1 MNNDTPSQRIKRW
14 IFSRKSTFYTIFSVL
29 STSFPCILCTFA
41 AVYESQQEVTS
52 KSCGFMLPANNKQQ
66 NKNKPKNKQMNKK
79 RQFLL
84 SAALAT
90 FMAANAQVTIHVDA
104 SNPGVK
110 VSPNLYGIFF
120 EDINHAADG
129 GLYAELISNRSFE
142 DDDKNIPTW
151 KTSAQEGAKIQTK
164 LINKGLLNKA
174 QGKALQLTIAAKPAA
189 TASLINEGFWGI
201 NAIQGRTYKLS
212 FWAKGSYKGGLKARL
227 TNAKG
232 DKVYAETALNAK
244 VGKKWTKYTA
254 ELTANANDAK
264 AQFELVAN
272 GKGTIVLD
280 VVSLFPPTFKNRENG
295 LRPDLAQL
303 LYNIH
308 PKFVRFPGG
317 CYVEGQESPENAF
330 HWEKTIGPIEERP
343 GHKNVNWRY
352 RTSDGMGFDEYLQ
365 LAEDLNAK
373 PLYVVNVGL
382 WHGGMTPVDSIQPWI
397 DECMNALE
405 YANGPVTSKYGALRA
420 KNGHPEPYNIEYLEI
435 GNENNQPDPAAQSDH
450 YYERFKKFKDAVLA
464 KYPKMHLIGN
474 VVAWGD
480 DNPKWHSD
488 ESVELLDEHYYRNPA
503 WFAENFNKYDN
514 YDRKGSEIYVGE
526 YAVTQGFGNMGSLD
540 AALGEAVYM
549 MGIENNS
556 DIVTMASYAPIF
568 ANLNNRM
575 WAPDMI
581 QYTSDKVFGTPS
593 YYVQNVMANNIG
605 TRVLKVNQENPY
617 KYEQTQVKPAICRVG
632 MGTWGT
638 QVSFEDKGYSDENGK
653 ALPMTL
659 QELPTDIRGQWK
671 TEGSL
676 IKQTSNEE
684 SCIRLNP
691 GEITS
696 NGYIYK
702 VRAKKD
708 AGNEGFLIIF
718 NYVDKNNYCW
728 LNLGGWNNT
737 QHGVESIVNGAKSQI
752 ATTPG
757 SIETGKWYD
766 IELKVVGDSIFA
778 KLDGKEVFSTKLK
791 ANTLPGIF
799 STATLDEQ
807 TGEVILKIANTSTE
821 HTTAKINLQG
831 KEIKNGKLI
840 RLSAKNG
847 LEENTIDNPTNI
859 YPVENYVTT
868 EKNGA
873 TVEIPASSLNII
885 RLK

>member
-1 MNNDTPSQRIKRW
+1 MKRNN
-14 IFSRKSTFYTIFSVL
+14 
-29 STSFPCILCTFA
+29 IL
-41 AVYESQQEVTS
+41 
-52 KSCGFMLPANNKQQ
+52 L
-66 NKNKPKNKQMNKK
+66 
-79 RQFLL
+79 
-84 SAALAT
+84 AALLASSL
-90 FMAANAQVTIHVDA
+90 AANAQVKINVDA
-104 SNPGVK
+104 ANPGIK

-142 DDDKNIPTW
+142 DSDKAIPTW
-151 KTSAQEGAKIQTK
+151 RTSASNGASITSQLVSKA
-164 LINKGLLNKA
+164 LLNNA
-174 QGKALQLTIAAKPAA
+174 QGKALQITVKADKTA

-201 NAIQGRTYKLS
+201 NAVQGRTYKLS
-212 FWAKGSYKGGLKARL
+212 LFAKGNYKGGLKARL
-227 TNAKG
+227 ISADGKT
-232 DKVYAETALNAK
+232 VYAETTVDAAI
-244 VGKKWTKYTA
+244 GKKWNKYTA
-254 ELTANANDAK
+254 ELTANANDPK
-264 AQFELVAN
+264 AQFELVFD
-272 GKGTIVLD
+272 GKGTVTLD
-280 VVSLFPPTFKNRENG
+280 VVSLFPPTFMNRPNG

-303 LYNIH
+303 LYNIR

-330 HWEKTIGPIEERP
+330 HWEKTIGPIEQRP

-435 GNENNQPDPAAQSDH
+435 GNENNQPDPALQSDH

-464 KYPKMHLIGN
+464 KYPNMHLIGN

-480 DNPKWHSD
+480 DNPTWDSK

-503 WFAENFNKYDN
+503 WFAENFNKYDTYN
-514 YDRKGSEIYVGE
+514 RKGSEIYVGE

-568 ANLNNRM
+568 ANLNDRM

-581 QYTSDKVFGTPS
+581 QFTSDKVFGTPS
-593 YYVQNVMANNIG
+593 YYVQNLMANNVG
-605 TRVLKVNQENPY
+605 TRVLKVNQTNPY
-617 KYEQTQVKPAICRVG
+617 KYGDVQVKPAVCRVG

-638 QVSFEDKGYSDENGK
+638 QVSFEDKGYTDANGN

-659 QELPTDIRGQWK
+659 QELPTDVRGTWK
-671 TEGSL
+671 VDGNI
-676 IKQTSNEE
+676 IKQTSNGE

-696 NGYIYK
+696 EGYIYK
-702 VRAKKD
+702 VRARKD
-708 AGNEGFLIIF
+708 AGNEGFLLIF
-718 NYVDKNNYCW
+718 NYVDDKNYCW

-737 QHGVESIVNGAKSQI
+737 QHGIEQIVDGAKGQV
-752 ATTPG
+752 ATVSG
-757 SIETGKWYD
+757 NIETGRWYD
-766 IELKVVGDSIFA
+766 IELKVKGDSIFA
-778 KLDGKEVFSTKLK
+778 SLDGKEIFATKLR
-791 ANTLPGIF
+791 ANTLPGVF
-799 STATLDEQ
+799 STATLDEN
-807 TGEVILKIANTSTE
+807 TGEVILKVANTSSE
-821 HTTAKINLQG
+821 NTTAEICLQG
-831 KEIKNGKLI
+831 KTISNAKLI

-847 LEENTIDNPTNI
+847 KEENTIDNPTNV
-859 YPVENYVTT
+859 YPTETFVTT
-868 EKNGA
+868 STDGA
-873 TVEIPASSLNII
+873 VVEIPANSLNIF

>member
-1 MNNDTPSQRIKRW
+1 MKRNN
-14 IFSRKSTFYTIFSVL
+14 IFL
-29 STSFPCILCTFA
+29 
-41 AVYESQQEVTS
+41 
-52 KSCGFMLPANNKQQ
+52 
-66 NKNKPKNKQMNKK
+66 
-79 RQFLL
+79 
-84 SAALAT
+84 AALLASSL
-90 FMAANAQVTIHVDA
+90 AANAQVKINVDA
-104 SNPGVK
+104 ANPGIK

-142 DDDKNIPTW
+142 DSDNAIPTW
-151 KTSAQEGAKIQTK
+151 RTSASNGASITSQLVSKA
-164 LINKGLLNKA
+164 LLNNA
-174 QGKALQLTIAAKPAA
+174 QGKALQITVKADKAA

-201 NAIQGRTYKLS
+201 NAVQGRTYKLS
-212 FWAKGSYKGGLKARL
+212 LFAKGNYKGGLKARL
-227 TNAKG
+227 ISADGKT
-232 DKVYAETALNAK
+232 VYAETTVDAAI
-244 VGKKWTKYTA
+244 GKKWNKYTA
-254 ELTANANDAK
+254 ELTANANDPK
-264 AQFELVAN
+264 AQFELVFD
-272 GKGTIVLD
+272 GKGTVTLD
-280 VVSLFPPTFKNRENG
+280 VVSLFPPTFMNRPNG

-303 LYNIH
+303 LYNIR

-330 HWEKTIGPIEERP
+330 HWEKTIGPIEQRP

-420 KNGHPEPYNIEYLEI
+420 KNGHLEPYNIEYLEI
-435 GNENNQPDPAAQSDH
+435 GNENNQPDPALQSDH

-464 KYPKMHLIGN
+464 KYPNMHLIGN

-480 DNPKWHSD
+480 DNPTWDSK

-503 WFAENFNKYDN
+503 WFAENFNKYDTYN
-514 YDRKGSEIYVGE
+514 RKGSEIYVGE

-568 ANLNNRM
+568 ANLNDRM

-581 QYTSDKVFGTPS
+581 QFTSDKVFGTPS
-593 YYVQNVMANNIG
+593 YYVQNLMANNVG
-605 TRVLKVNQENPY
+605 TRVLKVNQTNPY
-617 KYEQTQVKPAICRVG
+617 KYGDVQVKPAVCRVG

-638 QVSFEDKGYSDENGK
+638 QVSFEDKGYTDANGN

-659 QELPTDIRGQWK
+659 QELPTDVRGDWK
-671 TEGSL
+671 VDGNI
-676 IKQTSNEE
+676 IKQTSNGE

-696 NGYIYK
+696 EGYIYK
-702 VRAKKD
+702 VRARKD
-708 AGNEGFLIIF
+708 AGNEGFLLIF
-718 NYVDKNNYCW
+718 NYVDDKNYCW

-737 QHGVESIVNGAKSQI
+737 QHGIEQIVDGAKGQV
-752 ATTPG
+752 ATVSG
-757 SIETGKWYD
+757 NIETGRWYD
-766 IELKVVGDSIFA
+766 IELKVKGDSIFA
-778 KLDGKEVFSTKLK
+778 SLDGREIFATKLR
-791 ANTLPGIF
+791 ANTLPGVF
-799 STATLDEQ
+799 STATLDEN
-807 TGEVILKIANTSTE
+807 TGEVILKVANTSSE
-821 HTTAKINLQG
+821 NTTAEICLQG
-831 KEIKNGKLI
+831 KTISNAKLI

-847 LEENTIDNPTNI
+847 KEENTIDNPTNV
-859 YPVENYVTT
+859 YPTETFVTT
-868 EKNGA
+868 STDGA
-873 TVEIPASSLNII
+873 VVEIPANSLNIF

>member
-1 MNNDTPSQRIKRW
+1 MKRNK
-14 IFSRKSTFYTIFSVL
+14 IFL
-29 STSFPCILCTFA
+29 
-41 AVYESQQEVTS
+41 
-52 KSCGFMLPANNKQQ
+52 
-66 NKNKPKNKQMNKK
+66 
-79 RQFLL
+79 
-84 SAALAT
+84 AALLASSL
-90 FMAANAQVTIHVDA
+90 AANAQVKINVDA
-104 SNPGVK
+104 ANPGIK

-142 DDDKNIPTW
+142 DSDNAIPTW
-151 KTSAQEGAKIQTK
+151 RTSASNGASITSQLVSKA
-164 LINKGLLNKA
+164 LLNNA
-174 QGKALQLTIAAKPAA
+174 QGKALKITVKADKAA

-201 NAIQGRTYKLS
+201 NAVQGRTYKLS
-212 FWAKGSYKGGLKARL
+212 LFAKGNYKGGLKARL
-227 TNAKG
+227 ISADGKT
-232 DKVYAETALNAK
+232 VYAETTVDAAI
-244 VGKKWTKYTA
+244 GKKWNKYTA
-254 ELTANANDAK
+254 ELTVNANDPK
-264 AQFELVAN
+264 AQFELVFD
-272 GKGTIVLD
+272 GKGTVTLD
-280 VVSLFPPTFKNRENG
+280 VVSLFPPTFMNRPNG

-303 LYNIH
+303 LYNIR

-330 HWEKTIGPIEERP
+330 HWKKTIGPIEQRP

-435 GNENNQPDPAAQSDH
+435 GNENNQPDPALQSDH

-464 KYPKMHLIGN
+464 KYPNMHLIGN

-480 DNPKWHSD
+480 DNPTWDSK

-503 WFAENFNKYDN
+503 WFAENFNKYDTYN
-514 YDRKGSEIYVGE
+514 RKGSEIYVGE

-568 ANLNNRM
+568 ANLNDRM

-581 QYTSDKVFGTPS
+581 QFTSDKVFGTPS
-593 YYVQNVMANNIG
+593 YYVQNLMANNVG
-605 TRVLKVNQENPY
+605 TRVLKVNQTNPY
-617 KYEQTQVKPAICRVG
+617 KYGDVQVKPAVCRVG

-638 QVSFEDKGYSDENGK
+638 QVSFEDKGYTDANGN

-659 QELPTDIRGQWK
+659 QELPTDVRGTWK
-671 TEGSL
+671 VDGNI
-676 IKQTSNEE
+676 IKQTSNGE

-696 NGYIYK
+696 EGYIYK
-702 VRAKKD
+702 VRARKD
-708 AGNEGFLIIF
+708 AGNEGFLLIF
-718 NYVDKNNYCW
+718 NYVDDKNYCW

-737 QHGVESIVNGAKSQI
+737 QHGIEQIVDGAKGQV
-752 ATTPG
+752 ATVSG
-757 SIETGKWYD
+757 NIETGRWYD
-766 IELKVVGDSIFA
+766 IELKVKGDSIFA
-778 KLDGKEVFSTKLK
+778 SLDGKEIFASKLR
-791 ANTLPGIF
+791 ANTLPGVF
-799 STATLDEQ
+799 STATLDEN
-807 TGEVILKIANTSTE
+807 TGEVILKVANTSSE
-821 HTTAKINLQG
+821 NTTAEICLQG
-831 KEIKNGKLI
+831 KTISNAKLI

-847 LEENTIDNPTNI
+847 KEENTIDNPTNV
-859 YPVENYVTT
+859 YPTETFVTT
-868 EKNGA
+868 STDGA
-873 TVEIPASSLNII
+873 VVEIPANSLNIF

>member
-1 MNNDTPSQRIKRW
+1 MKRNN
-14 IFSRKSTFYTIFSVL
+14 IFL
-29 STSFPCILCTFA
+29 
-41 AVYESQQEVTS
+41 
-52 KSCGFMLPANNKQQ
+52 
-66 NKNKPKNKQMNKK
+66 
-79 RQFLL
+79 
-84 SAALAT
+84 AALLASSL
-90 FMAANAQVTIHVDA
+90 AANAQVKINVDA
-104 SNPGVK
+104 ANPGIK

-142 DDDKNIPTW
+142 DSDNAIPTW
-151 KTSAQEGAKIQTK
+151 RTSASNGASITSQLVSKA
-164 LINKGLLNKA
+164 LLNNA
-174 QGKALQLTIAAKPAA
+174 QGKALQITVKADKAA

-201 NAIQGRTYKLS
+201 NAVQGRTYKLS
-212 FWAKGSYKGGLKARL
+212 LFAKGNYKGGLKARL
-227 TNAKG
+227 ISADGKT
-232 DKVYAETALNAK
+232 VYAETTVDAAI
-244 VGKKWTKYTA
+244 GKKWNKYTA
-254 ELTANANDAK
+254 ELTANANDPK
-264 AQFELVAN
+264 AQFELVFD
-272 GKGTIVLD
+272 GKGTVTLD
-280 VVSLFPPTFKNRENG
+280 VVSLFPPTFMNRPNG

-303 LYNIH
+303 LYNIR

-330 HWEKTIGPIEERP
+330 HWEKTIGPIEQRP

-435 GNENNQPDPAAQSDH
+435 GNENNQPDPALQSDH

-464 KYPKMHLIGN
+464 KYPNMHLIGN

-480 DNPKWHSD
+480 DNPTWDSK

-503 WFAENFNKYDN
+503 WFAENFNKYDTYN
-514 YDRKGSEIYVGE
+514 RKGSEIYVGE

-568 ANLNNRM
+568 ANLNDRM

-581 QYTSDKVFGTPS
+581 QFTSDKVFGTPS
-593 YYVQNVMANNIG
+593 YYVQNLMANNVG
-605 TRVLKVNQENPY
+605 TRVLKVNQTNPY
-617 KYEQTQVKPAICRVG
+617 KYGDVQVKPAVCRVG

-638 QVSFEDKGYSDENGK
+638 QVSFEDKGYTDANGN

-659 QELPTDIRGQWK
+659 QELPTDVRGDWK
-671 TEGSL
+671 VDGNI
-676 IKQTSNEE
+676 IKQTSNGE

-696 NGYIYK
+696 EGYIYK
-702 VRAKKD
+702 VRARKD
-708 AGNEGFLIIF
+708 AGNEGFLLIF
-718 NYVDKNNYCW
+718 NYVDDKNYCW

-737 QHGVESIVNGAKSQI
+737 QHGIEQIVDGAKGQV
-752 ATTPG
+752 ATVSG
-757 SIETGKWYD
+757 NIETGRWYD
-766 IELKVVGDSIFA
+766 IELKVKGDSIFA
-778 KLDGKEVFSTKLK
+778 SLDGKEIFASKLR
-791 ANTLPGIF
+791 ANTLPGVF
-799 STATLDEQ
+799 STATLDEN
-807 TGEVILKIANTSTE
+807 TGEVILKVANTSSE
-821 HTTAKINLQG
+821 NTTAEICLQG
-831 KEIKNGKLI
+831 KTISNAKLI

-847 LEENTIDNPTNI
+847 KEENTIDNPTNVH
-859 YPVENYVTT
+859 PTETFVTT
-868 EKNGA
+868 STDCA
-873 TVEIPASSLNII
+873 VVEIPANSLNIF

>member
-1 MNNDTPSQRIKRW
+1 MKRNK
-14 IFSRKSTFYTIFSVL
+14 IFL
-29 STSFPCILCTFA
+29 MA
-41 AVYESQQEVTS
+41 
-52 KSCGFMLPANNKQQ
+52 
-66 NKNKPKNKQMNKK
+66 
-79 RQFLL
+79 LL
-84 SAALAT
+84 ASSL
-90 FMAANAQVTIHVDA
+90 AANAQVKINVDA
-104 SNPGVK
+104 ANPGIK

-142 DDDKNIPTW
+142 DSDNAIPTW
-151 KTSAQEGAKIQTK
+151 RTSASNGASITSQLVSKA
-164 LINKGLLNKA
+164 LLNNA
-174 QGKALQLTIAAKPAA
+174 QGKALQITVKADKAA

-201 NAIQGRTYKLS
+201 NAVQGRTYKLS
-212 FWAKGSYKGGLKARL
+212 LFAKGNYKGGLKARL
-227 TNAKG
+227 ISADGKT
-232 DKVYAETALNAK
+232 VYAETTVDAAI
-244 VGKKWTKYTA
+244 GKKWNKYTA
-254 ELTANANDAK
+254 EFTANANDPK
-264 AQFELVAN
+264 ALFELVFD
-272 GKGTIVLD
+272 GKGSVTLD
-280 VVSLFPPTFKNRENG
+280 VVSLFPPTFMNRPNG

-303 LYNIH
+303 LYNIR

-330 HWEKTIGPIEERP
+330 HWEKTIGPIEQRP

-420 KNGHPEPYNIEYLEI
+420 KNGHLEPYNIEYLEI
-435 GNENNQPDPAAQSDH
+435 GNENNQPDPALQSDH

-464 KYPKMHLIGN
+464 KYPNMHLIGN

-480 DNPKWHSD
+480 DNPTWDSK

-503 WFAENFNKYDN
+503 WFAENFNKYDTYN
-514 YDRKGSEIYVGE
+514 RKGSEIYVGE

-568 ANLNNRM
+568 ANLNDRM

-581 QYTSDKVFGTPS
+581 QFTSDKVFGTPS
-593 YYVQNVMANNIG
+593 YYVQNLMANNVG
-605 TRVLKVNQENPY
+605 TRVLKVNQTNPY
-617 KYEQTQVKPAICRVG
+617 KYGDVQVKPAVCRVG

-638 QVSFEDKGYSDENGK
+638 QVSFEDKGYTDANGN

-659 QELPTDIRGQWK
+659 QELPTDVRGDWK
-671 TEGSL
+671 VDGNI
-676 IKQTSNEE
+676 IKQTSNGE

-696 NGYIYK
+696 EGYVYK
-702 VRAKKD
+702 VRARKD
-708 AGNEGFLIIF
+708 AGNEGFLLIF
-718 NYVDKNNYCW
+718 NYVDDKNYCW

-737 QHGVESIVNGAKSQI
+737 QHGIEQIVDGAKGQV
-752 ATTPG
+752 ATVSG
-757 SIETGKWYD
+757 NIETGRWYD
-766 IELKVVGDSIFA
+766 IELKVKGDSIFA
-778 KLDGKEVFSTKLK
+778 SLDGKEIFASKLR
-791 ANTLPGIF
+791 ANTLPGVF
-799 STATLDEQ
+799 STATLDEN
-807 TGEVILKIANTSTE
+807 TGEVILKVANTSSE
-821 HTTAKINLQG
+821 NTTAEICLQG
-831 KEIKNGKLI
+831 KTISNAKLI

-847 LEENTIDNPTNI
+847 KEENTIDNPTNV
-859 YPVENYVTT
+859 YPTETFVTT
-868 EKNGA
+868 STDGA
-873 TVEIPASSLNII
+873 VVEIPANSLNIF

>member
-1 MNNDTPSQRIKRW
+1 MKRNN
-14 IFSRKSTFYTIFSVL
+14 IFL
-29 STSFPCILCTFA
+29 
-41 AVYESQQEVTS
+41 
-52 KSCGFMLPANNKQQ
+52 
-66 NKNKPKNKQMNKK
+66 
-79 RQFLL
+79 
-84 SAALAT
+84 AALLASSL
-90 FMAANAQVTIHVDA
+90 AANAQVKINVDA
-104 SNPGVK
+104 ANPGIK

-142 DDDKNIPTW
+142 DSDNAIPTW
-151 KTSAQEGAKIQTK
+151 RTSASNGASITSQLVSKA
-164 LINKGLLNKA
+164 LLNNA
-174 QGKALQLTIAAKPAA
+174 QGKALQITVKADKAA

-201 NAIQGRTYKLS
+201 NAVQGRTYKLS
-212 FWAKGSYKGGLKARL
+212 LFAKGNYKGGLKARL
-227 TNAKG
+227 ISADGKT
-232 DKVYAETALNAK
+232 VYAETTVDAAI
-244 VGKKWTKYTA
+244 GKKWNKYTA
-254 ELTANANDAK
+254 EFTANANDPK
-264 AQFELVAN
+264 ALFELVFD
-272 GKGTIVLD
+272 GKGSVTLD
-280 VVSLFPPTFKNRENG
+280 VVSLFPPTFMNRPNG

-303 LYNIH
+303 LYNIR

-330 HWEKTIGPIEERP
+330 HWEKTIGPIEQRP

-420 KNGHPEPYNIEYLEI
+420 KNGHLEPYNIEYLEI
-435 GNENNQPDPAAQSDH
+435 GNENNQPDPALQSDH

-464 KYPKMHLIGN
+464 KYPNMHLIGN

-480 DNPKWHSD
+480 DNPTWDSK

-503 WFAENFNKYDN
+503 WFAENFNKYDTYN
-514 YDRKGSEIYVGE
+514 RKGSEIYVGE

-568 ANLNNRM
+568 ANLNDRM

-581 QYTSDKVFGTPS
+581 QFTSDKVFGTPS
-593 YYVQNVMANNIG
+593 YYVQNLMANNVG
-605 TRVLKVNQENPY
+605 TRVLKVNQTNPY
-617 KYEQTQVKPAICRVG
+617 KYGDVQVKPAVCRVG

-638 QVSFEDKGYSDENGK
+638 QVSFEDKGYTDANGN

-659 QELPTDIRGQWK
+659 QELPTDVRGDWK
-671 TEGSL
+671 VDGNI
-676 IKQTSNEE
+676 IKQTSNGE

-696 NGYIYK
+696 EGYIYK
-702 VRAKKD
+702 VRARKD
-708 AGNEGFLIIF
+708 AGNEGFLLIF
-718 NYVDKNNYCW
+718 NYVDDKNYCW

-737 QHGVESIVNGAKSQI
+737 QHGIEQIVDGAKGQV
-752 ATTPG
+752 ATVSG
-757 SIETGKWYD
+757 NIETGRWYD
-766 IELKVVGDSIFA
+766 IELKVKGDSIFA
-778 KLDGKEVFSTKLK
+778 SLDGKEIFASKLR
-791 ANTLPGIF
+791 ANTLPGVF
-799 STATLDEQ
+799 STATLDEN
-807 TGEVILKIANTSTE
+807 TGEVILKVANTSSE
-821 HTTAKINLQG
+821 NTTAEICLQG
-831 KEIKNGKLI
+831 KTISNAKLI

-847 LEENTIDNPTNI
+847 KEENTIDNPTNV
-859 YPVENYVTT
+859 YPTETFVTT
-868 EKNGA
+868 STDGA
-873 TVEIPASSLNII
+873 VVEIPANSLNIF

>member
-1 MNNDTPSQRIKRW
+1 MKRNN
-14 IFSRKSTFYTIFSVL
+14 
-29 STSFPCILCTFA
+29 ILLMA
-41 AVYESQQEVTS
+41 
-52 KSCGFMLPANNKQQ
+52 
-66 NKNKPKNKQMNKK
+66 
-79 RQFLL
+79 LL
-84 SAALAT
+84 ASSL
-90 FMAANAQVTIHVDA
+90 AANAQVKINVDA
-104 SNPGVK
+104 ANPGIK

-142 DDDKNIPTW
+142 DSDNAIPTW
-151 KTSAQEGAKIQTK
+151 RTSASNGASITGQLVSKA
-164 LINKGLLNKA
+164 LLNNA
-174 QGKALQLTIAAKPAA
+174 QGKALQITVKADKAA

-201 NAIQGRTYKLS
+201 NAVQGRTYKLS
-212 FWAKGSYKGGLKARL
+212 LFAKGNYKGGLKARL
-227 TNAKG
+227 ISADGKT
-232 DKVYAETALNAK
+232 VYAETTVDAAI
-244 VGKKWTKYTA
+244 GKKWNKYTA
-254 ELTANANDAK
+254 ELTANANDPK
-264 AQFELVAN
+264 AQFELVFD
-272 GKGTIVLD
+272 GKGTVTLD
-280 VVSLFPPTFKNRENG
+280 VVSLFPPTFMNRPNG

-303 LYNIH
+303 LYNIR

-330 HWEKTIGPIEERP
+330 HWEKTIGPIEQRP

-435 GNENNQPDPAAQSDH
+435 GNENNQPDPALQSDH

-464 KYPKMHLIGN
+464 KYPNMHLIGN

-480 DNPKWHSD
+480 DNPTWDSK

-503 WFAENFNKYDN
+503 WFAENFNKYDTYN
-514 YDRKGSEIYVGE
+514 RKGSEIYVGE

-568 ANLNNRM
+568 ANLNDRM

-581 QYTSDKVFGTPS
+581 QFTSDKVFGTPS
-593 YYVQNVMANNIG
+593 YYVQNLMANNVG
-605 TRVLKVNQENPY
+605 TRVLKVNQTNPY
-617 KYEQTQVKPAICRVG
+617 KYGDVQVKPAVCRVG

-638 QVSFEDKGYSDENGK
+638 QVSFEDKGYTDANGN

-659 QELPTDIRGQWK
+659 QELPTDVRGDWK
-671 TEGSL
+671 VDGNI
-676 IKQTSNEE
+676 IKQTSNGE

-696 NGYIYK
+696 EGYIYK
-702 VRAKKD
+702 VRARKD
-708 AGNEGFLIIF
+708 AGNEGFLLIF
-718 NYVDKNNYCW
+718 NYVDDKNYCW

-737 QHGVESIVNGAKSQI
+737 QHGIEQIVDGAKGQV
-752 ATTPG
+752 ATVSG
-757 SIETGKWYD
+757 NIETGRWYD
-766 IELKVVGDSIFA
+766 IELKVKGDSIFA
-778 KLDGKEVFSTKLK
+778 SLDGKEIFASKLR
-791 ANTLPGIF
+791 ANTLPGVF
-799 STATLDEQ
+799 STATLDEN
-807 TGEVILKIANTSTE
+807 TGEVILKVANTSSE
-821 HTTAKINLQG
+821 NTTAEICLQG
-831 KEIKNGKLI
+831 KTISNAKLI

-847 LEENTIDNPTNI
+847 KEENTIDNPTNV
-859 YPVENYVTT
+859 YPTETFVTT
-868 EKNGA
+868 STDGA
-873 TVEIPASSLNII
+873 VVEIPANSLNIF

>member
-1 MNNDTPSQRIKRW
+1 MKRNN
-14 IFSRKSTFYTIFSVL
+14 IFL
-29 STSFPCILCTFA
+29 
-41 AVYESQQEVTS
+41 
-52 KSCGFMLPANNKQQ
+52 
-66 NKNKPKNKQMNKK
+66 
-79 RQFLL
+79 
-84 SAALAT
+84 AALLASSL
-90 FMAANAQVTIHVDA
+90 AANAQVKINVDA
-104 SNPGVK
+104 ANPGIK

-142 DDDKNIPTW
+142 DSDNAIPTW
-151 KTSAQEGAKIQTK
+151 RTSASNGASITSQLVSKA
-164 LINKGLLNKA
+164 LLNNA
-174 QGKALQLTIAAKPAA
+174 QGKALQITVKADKAA

-201 NAIQGRTYKLS
+201 NAVQGRTYKLS
-212 FWAKGSYKGGLKARL
+212 LFAKGNYKGGLKARL
-227 TNAKG
+227 ISADGKT
-232 DKVYAETALNAK
+232 VYAETTVDAAI
-244 VGKKWTKYTA
+244 GKKWNKYTA
-254 ELTANANDAK
+254 ELTANANDPK
-264 AQFELVAN
+264 AQFELVFD
-272 GKGTIVLD
+272 GKGTVTLD
-280 VVSLFPPTFKNRENG
+280 VVSLFPPTFMNRPNG

-303 LYNIH
+303 LYNIR

-330 HWEKTIGPIEERP
+330 HWEKTIGPIEQRP

-435 GNENNQPDPAAQSDH
+435 GNENNQPDPALQSDH

-464 KYPKMHLIGN
+464 KYPNMHLIGN

-480 DNPKWHSD
+480 DNPAWDSK

-503 WFAENFNKYDN
+503 WFAENFNKYDTYN
-514 YDRKGSEIYVGE
+514 RKDSEIYVGE

-568 ANLNNRM
+568 ANLNDRM

-581 QYTSDKVFGTPS
+581 QFTSDKVFGTPS
-593 YYVQNVMANNIG
+593 YYVQNLMANNVG
-605 TRVLKVNQENPY
+605 TRVLKVNQTNPY
-617 KYEQTQVKPAICRVG
+617 KYGDVQVKPAVCRVG

-638 QVSFEDKGYSDENGK
+638 QVSFEDKGYTDANGN

-659 QELPTDIRGQWK
+659 QELPTDVRGDWK
-671 TEGSL
+671 VDGNI
-676 IKQTSNEE
+676 IKQTSNGE

-696 NGYIYK
+696 EGYIYK
-702 VRAKKD
+702 VRARKD
-708 AGNEGFLIIF
+708 AGNEGFLLIF
-718 NYVDKNNYCW
+718 NYVDDKNYCW

-737 QHGVESIVNGAKSQI
+737 QHGIEQIVDGAKGQV
-752 ATTPG
+752 ATVSG
-757 SIETGKWYD
+757 NIETGRWYD
-766 IELKVVGDSIFA
+766 IELKVKGDSIFA
-778 KLDGKEVFSTKLK
+778 SLDGKEIFATKLR
-791 ANTLPGIF
+791 ANTLPGVF
-799 STATLDEQ
+799 STATLDEN
-807 TGEVILKIANTSTE
+807 TGEVILKVANTSSE
-821 HTTAKINLQG
+821 NTTAEICLQG
-831 KEIKNGKLI
+831 KTISNAKLI

-847 LEENTIDNPTNI
+847 KEENTIDNPTNV
-859 YPVENYVTT
+859 YPTETFVTT
-868 EKNGA
+868 STDGA
-873 TVEIPASSLNII
+873 VVEIPANSLNIF

>member
-1 MNNDTPSQRIKRW
+1 MKRNN
-14 IFSRKSTFYTIFSVL
+14 
-29 STSFPCILCTFA
+29 IL
-41 AVYESQQEVTS
+41 
-52 KSCGFMLPANNKQQ
+52 L
-66 NKNKPKNKQMNKK
+66 
-79 RQFLL
+79 
-84 SAALAT
+84 AALLASSL
-90 FMAANAQVTIHVDA
+90 AANAQVKINVDA
-104 SNPGVK
+104 ANPGIK

-142 DDDKNIPTW
+142 DSDNAIPTW
-151 KTSAQEGAKIQTK
+151 RTSASNGASITSQLVSKA
-164 LINKGLLNKA
+164 LLNNA
-174 QGKALQLTIAAKPAA
+174 QGKALQITVKADKAA

-201 NAIQGRTYKLS
+201 NAVQGRTYKLS
-212 FWAKGSYKGGLKARL
+212 LFAKGNYKGGLKARL
-227 TNAKG
+227 ISADGKT
-232 DKVYAETALNAK
+232 VYAETTVDAAI
-244 VGKKWTKYTA
+244 GKKWNKYTA
-254 ELTANANDAK
+254 ELTANANDPK
-264 AQFELVAN
+264 AQFELVFD
-272 GKGTIVLD
+272 GKGTVTLD
-280 VVSLFPPTFKNRENG
+280 VVSLFPPTFMNRPNG

-303 LYNIH
+303 LYNIR

-330 HWEKTIGPIEERP
+330 HWEKTIGPIEQRP

-435 GNENNQPDPAAQSDH
+435 GNENNQPDPALQSDH

-464 KYPKMHLIGN
+464 KYPNMHLIGN

-480 DNPKWHSD
+480 DNPTWDSK

-503 WFAENFNKYDN
+503 WFAENFNKYDTYN
-514 YDRKGSEIYVGE
+514 RKGSEIYVGE

-568 ANLNNRM
+568 ANLNDRM

-581 QYTSDKVFGTPS
+581 QFTSDKVFGTPS
-593 YYVQNVMANNIG
+593 YYVQNLMANNVG
-605 TRVLKVNQENPY
+605 TRVLKVNQTNPY
-617 KYEQTQVKPAICRVG
+617 KYGDVQVKPAVCRVG

-638 QVSFEDKGYSDENGK
+638 QVSFEDKGYTDANGN

-659 QELPTDIRGQWK
+659 QELPTDVRGDWK
-671 TEGSL
+671 VDGNI
-676 IKQTSNEE
+676 IKQTSNGE

-696 NGYIYK
+696 EGYIYK
-702 VRAKKD
+702 VRARKD
-708 AGNEGFLIIF
+708 AGNEGFLLIF
-718 NYVDKNNYCW
+718 NYVDDKNYCW

-737 QHGVESIVNGAKSQI
+737 QHGIEQIVDGAKGQV
-752 ATTPG
+752 ATVSG
-757 SIETGKWYD
+757 NIETGRWYD
-766 IELKVVGDSIFA
+766 IELKVKGDSIFA
-778 KLDGKEVFSTKLK
+778 SLDGREIFATKLR
-791 ANTLPGIF
+791 ANTLPGVF
-799 STATLDEQ
+799 STATLDEN
-807 TGEVILKIANTSTE
+807 TGEVILKVANTSSE
-821 HTTAKINLQG
+821 NTTAEICLQG
-831 KEIKNGKLI
+831 KTISNAKLI

-847 LEENTIDNPTNI
+847 KEENTIDNPTNV
-859 YPVENYVTT
+859 YPTETFVTT
-868 EKNGA
+868 STDGA
-873 TVEIPASSLNII
+873 VVEIPANSLNIF

>member
-1 MNNDTPSQRIKRW
+1 MKRNN
-14 IFSRKSTFYTIFSVL
+14 
-29 STSFPCILCTFA
+29 IL
-41 AVYESQQEVTS
+41 
-52 KSCGFMLPANNKQQ
+52 L
-66 NKNKPKNKQMNKK
+66 
-79 RQFLL
+79 
-84 SAALAT
+84 AALLASSL
-90 FMAANAQVTIHVDA
+90 AANAQVKINVDA
-104 SNPGVK
+104 ANPGIK

-142 DDDKNIPTW
+142 DSDNAIPTW
-151 KTSAQEGAKIQTK
+151 RTSASNGASITSQLVSKA
-164 LINKGLLNKA
+164 LLNNA
-174 QGKALQLTIAAKPAA
+174 QGKALQITVKADKAA

-201 NAIQGRTYKLS
+201 NAVQGRTYKLS
-212 FWAKGSYKGGLKARL
+212 LFAKGNYKGGLKARL
-227 TNAKG
+227 ISADGKT
-232 DKVYAETALNAK
+232 VYAETTVDAAI
-244 VGKKWTKYTA
+244 GKKWNKYTA
-254 ELTANANDAK
+254 ELTANANDPK
-264 AQFELVAN
+264 AQFELVFD
-272 GKGTIVLD
+272 GKGTVTLD
-280 VVSLFPPTFKNRENG
+280 VVSLFPPTFMNRPNG

-303 LYNIH
+303 LYNIR

-330 HWEKTIGPIEERP
+330 HWEKTIGPIEQRP

-435 GNENNQPDPAAQSDH
+435 GNENNQPDPALQSDH

-464 KYPKMHLIGN
+464 KYPNMHLIGN

-480 DNPKWHSD
+480 DNPTWDSK

-503 WFAENFNKYDN
+503 WFAENFNKYDTYN
-514 YDRKGSEIYVGE
+514 RKGSEIYVGE

-568 ANLNNRM
+568 ANLNDRM

-581 QYTSDKVFGTPS
+581 QFTSDKVFGTPS
-593 YYVQNVMANNIG
+593 YYVQNLMANNVG
-605 TRVLKVNQENPY
+605 TRVLKVNQTNPY
-617 KYEQTQVKPAICRVG
+617 KYGDVQVKPAVCRVG
-632 MGTWGT
+632 MGSWST
-638 QVSFEDKGYSDENGK
+638 QVSFEDKGYTDANGN

-659 QELPTDIRGQWK
+659 QELPTDVRGDWK
-671 TEGSL
+671 VDGNI
-676 IKQTSNEE
+676 IKQTSNGE

-696 NGYIYK
+696 EGYIYK
-702 VRAKKD
+702 VRARKD
-708 AGNEGFLIIF
+708 AGNEGFLLIF
-718 NYVDKNNYCW
+718 NYVDDKNYCW

-737 QHGVESIVNGAKSQI
+737 QHGIEQIVDGAKGQV
-752 ATTPG
+752 ATVSG
-757 SIETGKWYD
+757 NIETGRWYD
-766 IELKVVGDSIFA
+766 IELKVKGDSIFA
-778 KLDGKEVFSTKLK
+778 SLDGKEIFASKLR
-791 ANTLPGIF
+791 ANTLPGVF
-799 STATLDEQ
+799 STATLDEN
-807 TGEVILKIANTSTE
+807 TGEVILKVANTSSE
-821 HTTAKINLQG
+821 NTTAEICLQG
-831 KEIKNGKLI
+831 KTIYNAKLI

-847 LEENTIDNPTNI
+847 KEENTIDNPTNV
-859 YPVENYVTT
+859 YPTETFVTT
-868 EKNGA
+868 STDGA
-873 TVEIPASSLNII
+873 VVEIPANSLNIF

>member
-1 MNNDTPSQRIKRW
+1 MKRNK
-14 IFSRKSTFYTIFSVL
+14 IFL
-29 STSFPCILCTFA
+29 
-41 AVYESQQEVTS
+41 
-52 KSCGFMLPANNKQQ
+52 
-66 NKNKPKNKQMNKK
+66 
-79 RQFLL
+79 
-84 SAALAT
+84 AALLASSL
-90 FMAANAQVTIHVDA
+90 AANAQVKINVDA
-104 SNPGVK
+104 ANPGIK

-142 DDDKNIPTW
+142 DSDNAIPTW
-151 KTSAQEGAKIQTK
+151 RTSASNGASITSQLVSKA
-164 LINKGLLNKA
+164 LLNNA
-174 QGKALQLTIAAKPAA
+174 QGKALQITVKADKAA

-201 NAIQGRTYKLS
+201 NAVQGRTYKLS
-212 FWAKGSYKGGLKARL
+212 LFAKGNYKGGLKARL
-227 TNAKG
+227 ISADGKT
-232 DKVYAETALNAK
+232 VYAETTVDAAI
-244 VGKKWTKYTA
+244 GKKWNKYTA
-254 ELTANANDAK
+254 ELTANANDPK
-264 AQFELVAN
+264 AQFELVFD
-272 GKGTIVLD
+272 GKGTVTLD
-280 VVSLFPPTFKNRENG
+280 VVSLFPPTFMNRPNG

-303 LYNIH
+303 LYNIR

-330 HWEKTIGPIEERP
+330 HWEKTIGPIEQRP

-435 GNENNQPDPAAQSDH
+435 GNENNQPDPALQSDH

-464 KYPKMHLIGN
+464 KYPNMHLIGN

-480 DNPKWHSD
+480 DNPTWDSK

-503 WFAENFNKYDN
+503 WFAENFNKYDTYN
-514 YDRKGSEIYVGE
+514 RKGSEIYVGE

-568 ANLNNRM
+568 ANLNDRM

-581 QYTSDKVFGTPS
+581 QFTSDKVFGTPS
-593 YYVQNVMANNIG
+593 YYVQNLMANNVG
-605 TRVLKVNQENPY
+605 TRVLKVNQTNPY
-617 KYEQTQVKPAICRVG
+617 KYGDVQVKPAVCRVG
-632 MGTWGT
+632 MGTWST
-638 QVSFEDKGYSDENGK
+638 QVSFEDKGYTDANGN

-659 QELPTDIRGQWK
+659 QELPTDVRGDWK
-671 TEGSL
+671 VDGNI
-676 IKQTSNEE
+676 IKQTSNGE

-696 NGYIYK
+696 EGYIYK
-702 VRAKKD
+702 VRARKD
-708 AGNEGFLIIF
+708 AGNEGFLLIF
-718 NYVDKNNYCW
+718 NYVDDKNYCW

-737 QHGVESIVNGAKSQI
+737 QHGIEQIVDGAKGQV
-752 ATTPG
+752 ATVSG
-757 SIETGKWYD
+757 NIETGRWYD
-766 IELKVVGDSIFA
+766 IELKVKGDSIFA
-778 KLDGKEVFSTKLK
+778 SLDGKEIFASKLR
-791 ANTLPGIF
+791 ANTLPGVF
-799 STATLDEQ
+799 STATLDEN
-807 TGEVILKIANTSTE
+807 TGEVILKVANTSSE
-821 HTTAKINLQG
+821 NTTAEICLQG
-831 KEIKNGKLI
+831 KTISNAKLI

-847 LEENTIDNPTNI
+847 KEENTIDNPTNV
-859 YPVENYVTT
+859 YPTETFVTT
-868 EKNGA
+868 STDGA
-873 TVEIPASSLNII
+873 VVEIPANSLNIF

>member
-1 MNNDTPSQRIKRW
+1 MKPNNI
-14 IFSRKSTFYTIFSVL
+14 
-29 STSFPCILCTFA
+29 
-41 AVYESQQEVTS
+41 
-52 KSCGFMLPANNKQQ
+52 
-66 NKNKPKNKQMNKK
+66 
-79 RQFLL
+79 LL
-84 SAALAT
+84 SALLASALT
-90 FMAANAQVTIHVDA
+90 ANAQVKINVDVA
-104 SNPGVK
+104 NPGVK

-142 DDDKNIPTW
+142 DSDNTTPTW
-151 KTSAQEGAKIQTK
+151 RTKAADGATISTQ
-164 LINKGLLNKA
+164 LVNKALLNNA
-174 QGKALQLTIAAKPAA
+174 QGKALQINVAARQNA
-189 TASLINEGFWGI
+189 TASLVNEGFWGI
-201 NAIQGRTYKLS
+201 NAVQGRTYKLS
-212 FWAKGSYKGGLKARL
+212 LWAKGSYKGGIKARL
-227 TNAKG
+227 VSADGKS
-232 DKVYAETALNAK
+232 VYAETAVDAK
-244 VGKKWTKYTA
+244 MGKKWSKFTA
-254 ELTANANDAK
+254 ELTANANDTK
-264 AQFELVAN
+264 AQFELVFD
-272 GKGTIVLD
+272 GKGTITLD
-280 VVSLFPPTFKNRENG
+280 VVSLFPPTFMNRENG

-303 LYNIH
+303 LYNIR

-435 GNENNQPDPAAQSDH
+435 GNENNQPDPALQSDH

-464 KYPKMHLIGN
+464 KYPNMHLIGN

-480 DNPKWHSD
+480 DNPTWDSN

-503 WFAENFNKYDN
+503 WFAENFRKYDG
-514 YDRKGSEIYVGE
+514 YDRKGPEIYVGE

-568 ANLNNRM
+568 ANLNDRM

-581 QYTSDKVFGTPS
+581 QFTSDRVFGTPS
-593 YYVQNVMANNIG
+593 YYVQNLMANNVG
-605 TRVLKVNQENPY
+605 TRVLNVKQDNHYSYGEV
-617 KYEQTQVKPAICRVG
+617 QVKPAVCRVG
-632 MGTWGT
+632 MGTWAT
-638 QVSFEDKGYSDENGK
+638 QASFEDKGYTEAEGK

-659 QELPTDIRGQWK
+659 QELPTDINGDWK
-671 TEGSL
+671 VDGGI
-676 IKQTSNEE
+676 IKQTSNGE

-691 GEITS
+691 GEITAD
-696 NGYIYK
+696 GYIYK
-702 VRAKKD
+702 VRARKD
-708 AGNEGFLIIF
+708 SGNEGFMLIF
-718 NYVDKNNYCW
+718 NYVDDKNYCW

-737 QHGVESIVNGAKSQI
+737 QHGIEQIVGGAKGQA
-752 ATTPG
+752 ATVSGT
-757 SIETGKWYD
+757 IETGRWYD
-766 IELKVVGDSIFA
+766 IELKVVGDSVYA
-778 KLDGKEVFSTKLK
+778 SLDGKQIFATKLR
-791 ANTLPGIF
+791 ANTLPGVF
-799 STATLDEQ
+799 STATLDEN
-807 TGEVILKIANTSTE
+807 TGEVILKVANTSSE
-821 HTTAKINLQG
+821 NTTAEICLHG
-831 KEIKNGKLI
+831 KTIKGAKLI
-840 RLSAKNG
+840 RLTAKNG
-847 LEENTIDNPTNI
+847 QEENTIDNPTNVH
-859 YPVENYVTT
+859 PTETFVTT
-868 EKNGA
+868 SSDGGV
-873 TVEIPASSLNII
+873 VEIPANSLNIF

>member
-1 MNNDTPSQRIKRW
+1 MKRNN
-14 IFSRKSTFYTIFSVL
+14 
-29 STSFPCILCTFA
+29 IL
-41 AVYESQQEVTS
+41 
-52 KSCGFMLPANNKQQ
+52 L
-66 NKNKPKNKQMNKK
+66 
-79 RQFLL
+79 
-84 SAALAT
+84 AALLASSL
-90 FMAANAQVTIHVDA
+90 AANAQVKINVDA
-104 SNPGVK
+104 ANPGIK

-142 DDDKNIPTW
+142 DSDNAIPTW
-151 KTSAQEGAKIQTK
+151 RTSASNGASITSQLVSKA
-164 LINKGLLNKA
+164 LLNNA
-174 QGKALQLTIAAKPAA
+174 QGKALQITVKADKAA

-201 NAIQGRTYKLS
+201 NAVQGRTYKLS
-212 FWAKGSYKGGLKARL
+212 LFAKGNYKGGLKARL
-227 TNAKG
+227 ISADGKT
-232 DKVYAETALNAK
+232 VYAETTVDAAI
-244 VGKKWTKYTA
+244 GKKWNKYTA
-254 ELTANANDAK
+254 ELTANANDPK
-264 AQFELVAN
+264 AQFELVFD
-272 GKGTIVLD
+272 GKGTVTLD
-280 VVSLFPPTFKNRENG
+280 VVSLFPPTFMNRPNG

-303 LYNIH
+303 LYNIR

-330 HWEKTIGPIEERP
+330 HWEKTIGPIEQRP

-435 GNENNQPDPAAQSDH
+435 GNENNQPDPALQSDH

-464 KYPKMHLIGN
+464 KYPNMHLIGN

-480 DNPKWHSD
+480 DNPTWDSK

-503 WFAENFNKYDN
+503 WFAENFNKYDTYN
-514 YDRKGSEIYVGE
+514 RKGSEIYVGE

-568 ANLNNRM
+568 ANLNDRM

-581 QYTSDKVFGTPS
+581 QFTSDKVFGTPS
-593 YYVQNVMANNIG
+593 YYVQNLMANNVG
-605 TRVLKVNQENPY
+605 TRVLKVNQTNPY
-617 KYEQTQVKPAICRVG
+617 KYGDVQVKPAVCRVG
-632 MGTWGT
+632 MGTWST
-638 QVSFEDKGYSDENGK
+638 QVSFEDKGYTDANGN

-659 QELPTDIRGQWK
+659 QELPTDVRGDWK
-671 TEGSL
+671 VDGNI
-676 IKQTSNEE
+676 IKQTSNGE

-696 NGYIYK
+696 EGYIYK
-702 VRAKKD
+702 VRARKD
-708 AGNEGFLIIF
+708 AGNEGFLLIF
-718 NYVDKNNYCW
+718 NYVDDKNYCW

-737 QHGVESIVNGAKSQI
+737 QHGIEQIVDGAKGQV
-752 ATTPG
+752 ATVSG
-757 SIETGKWYD
+757 NIETGRWYD
-766 IELKVVGDSIFA
+766 IELKVKGDSIFA
-778 KLDGKEVFSTKLK
+778 SLDGKEIFASKLR
-791 ANTLPGIF
+791 ANTLPGVF
-799 STATLDEQ
+799 STATLDEN
-807 TGEVILKIANTSTE
+807 TGEVILKVANTSSE
-821 HTTAKINLQG
+821 NTTAEICLQG
-831 KEIKNGKLI
+831 KTISNAKLI

-847 LEENTIDNPTNI
+847 KEENTIDNPTNV
-859 YPVENYVTT
+859 YPTETFVTT
-868 EKNGA
+868 STDGA
-873 TVEIPASSLNII
+873 VVEIPANSLNIF

>member
-1 MNNDTPSQRIKRW
+1 MKRNK
-14 IFSRKSTFYTIFSVL
+14 IFL
-29 STSFPCILCTFA
+29 MA
-41 AVYESQQEVTS
+41 
-52 KSCGFMLPANNKQQ
+52 
-66 NKNKPKNKQMNKK
+66 
-79 RQFLL
+79 LL
-84 SAALAT
+84 ASSL
-90 FMAANAQVTIHVDA
+90 AANAQVKINVDA
-104 SNPGVK
+104 ANPGIK

-142 DDDKNIPTW
+142 DSDNAIPTW
-151 KTSAQEGAKIQTK
+151 RTSASNGASITSQLVSKA
-164 LINKGLLNKA
+164 LLNNA
-174 QGKALQLTIAAKPAA
+174 QGKALQITVKADKAA

-201 NAIQGRTYKLS
+201 NAVQGRTYKLS
-212 FWAKGSYKGGLKARL
+212 LFAKGNYKGGLKARL
-227 TNAKG
+227 ISADGKT
-232 DKVYAETALNAK
+232 VYAETTVDAAI
-244 VGKKWTKYTA
+244 GKKWNKYTA
-254 ELTANANDAK
+254 ELTANANDPK
-264 AQFELVAN
+264 AQFELVFD
-272 GKGTIVLD
+272 GKGSVTLD
-280 VVSLFPPTFKNRENG
+280 VVSLFPPTFMNRPNG

-303 LYNIH
+303 LYNIR

-330 HWEKTIGPIEERP
+330 HWEKTIGPIEQRP

-435 GNENNQPDPAAQSDH
+435 GNENNQPDPALQSDH

-464 KYPKMHLIGN
+464 KYPNMHLIGN

-480 DNPKWHSD
+480 DNPTWDSK

-503 WFAENFNKYDN
+503 WFAENFNKYDTYN
-514 YDRKGSEIYVGE
+514 RKGSEIYVGE

-568 ANLNNRM
+568 ANLNDRM

-581 QYTSDKVFGTPS
+581 QFTSDKVFGTPS
-593 YYVQNVMANNIG
+593 YYVQNLMANNIG
-605 TRVLKVNQENPY
+605 TRVLKVNQINPY
-617 KYEQTQVKPAICRVG
+617 KYGDVQVKPAVCRVG
-632 MGTWGT
+632 MGTWST
-638 QVSFEDKGYSDENGK
+638 QVSFEDKGYTDANGN

-659 QELPTDIRGQWK
+659 QELPTDVRGDWK
-671 TEGSL
+671 VDGNI
-676 IKQTSNEE
+676 IKQTSNGE

-696 NGYIYK
+696 EGYIYK
-702 VRAKKD
+702 VRARKD
-708 AGNEGFLIIF
+708 AGNEGFLLIF
-718 NYVDKNNYCW
+718 NYVDDKNYCW

-737 QHGVESIVNGAKSQI
+737 QHGIEQIVDGAKGQV
-752 ATTPG
+752 ATVSG
-757 SIETGKWYD
+757 NIETGRWYD
-766 IELKVVGDSIFA
+766 IELKVKGDSIFA
-778 KLDGKEVFSTKLK
+778 SLDGKEIFASKLR
-791 ANTLPGIF
+791 ANTLPGVF
-799 STATLDEQ
+799 STATLDEN
-807 TGEVILKIANTSTE
+807 TGEVILKVANTSSE
-821 HTTAKINLQG
+821 NTTAEICLQG
-831 KEIKNGKLI
+831 KTISNAKLI

-847 LEENTIDNPTNI
+847 KEENTIDNPTNV
-859 YPVENYVTT
+859 YPTETFVTT
-868 EKNGA
+868 STDGA
-873 TVEIPASSLNII
+873 VVEIPANSLNIF

>member
-1 MNNDTPSQRIKRW
+1 
-14 IFSRKSTFYTIFSVL
+14 
-29 STSFPCILCTFA
+29 
-41 AVYESQQEVTS
+41 
-52 KSCGFMLPANNKQQ
+52 
-66 NKNKPKNKQMNKK
+66 MNKK
-79 RQFLL
+79 KQFLL
-84 SAALAT
+84 SAVLAT
-90 FMAANAQVTIHVDA
+90 TLAANAQVTIHVDA
-104 SNPGVK
+104 SNPGIK

-151 KTSAQEGAKIQTK
+151 KTAAQKGAKIQTQ

-201 NAIQGRTYKLS
+201 NAVQGRTYKLS

-254 ELTANANDAK
+254 ELTANGNDAK
-264 AQFELVAN
+264 AQFELVAD

-420 KNGHPEPYNIEYLEI
+420 KNG
-435 GNENNQPDPAAQSDH
+435 
-450 YYERFKKFKDAVLA
+450 
-464 KYPKMHLIGN
+464 
-474 VVAWGD
+474 
-480 DNPKWHSD
+480 
-488 ESVELLDEHYYRNPA
+488 
-503 WFAENFNKYDN
+503 
-514 YDRKGSEIYVGE
+514 
-526 YAVTQGFGNMGSLD
+526 
-540 AALGEAVYM
+540 
-549 MGIENNS
+549 
-556 DIVTMASYAPIF
+556 
-568 ANLNNRM
+568 
-575 WAPDMI
+575 
-581 QYTSDKVFGTPS
+581 
-593 YYVQNVMANNIG
+593 
-605 TRVLKVNQENPY
+605 
-617 KYEQTQVKPAICRVG
+617 
-632 MGTWGT
+632 
-638 QVSFEDKGYSDENGK
+638 
-653 ALPMTL
+653 
-659 QELPTDIRGQWK
+659 
-671 TEGSL
+671 
-676 IKQTSNEE
+676 
-684 SCIRLNP
+684 
-691 GEITS
+691 
-696 NGYIYK
+696 
-702 VRAKKD
+702 
-708 AGNEGFLIIF
+708 
-718 NYVDKNNYCW
+718 
-728 LNLGGWNNT
+728 
-737 QHGVESIVNGAKSQI
+737 
-752 ATTPG
+752 
-757 SIETGKWYD
+757 
-766 IELKVVGDSIFA
+766 
-778 KLDGKEVFSTKLK
+778 
-791 ANTLPGIF
+791 
-799 STATLDEQ
+799 
-807 TGEVILKIANTSTE
+807 
-821 HTTAKINLQG
+821 
-831 KEIKNGKLI
+831 
-840 RLSAKNG
+840 

>member
-1 MNNDTPSQRIKRW
+1 MKRNN
-14 IFSRKSTFYTIFSVL
+14 IFL
-29 STSFPCILCTFA
+29 
-41 AVYESQQEVTS
+41 
-52 KSCGFMLPANNKQQ
+52 
-66 NKNKPKNKQMNKK
+66 
-79 RQFLL
+79 
-84 SAALAT
+84 AALLASSL
-90 FMAANAQVTIHVDA
+90 AANAQVKINVDA
-104 SNPGVK
+104 ANPGIK

-142 DDDKNIPTW
+142 DSDKAIPTW
-151 KTSAQEGAKIQTK
+151 RTSASNGASITSQLVSKA
-164 LINKGLLNKA
+164 LLNNA
-174 QGKALQLTIAAKPAA
+174 QGKALQITVKADKAA

-201 NAIQGRTYKLS
+201 NAVQGRTYKLS
-212 FWAKGSYKGGLKARL
+212 LFAKGNYKGGLKARL
-227 TNAKG
+227 ISADGKT
-232 DKVYAETALNAK
+232 VYAETTVDAAI
-244 VGKKWTKYTA
+244 GKKWNKYTA
-254 ELTANANDAK
+254 ELTANANDPK
-264 AQFELVAN
+264 SQFELVFD
-272 GKGTIVLD
+272 GKGSVTLD
-280 VVSLFPPTFKNRENG
+280 VVSLFPPTFMNRPNG

-303 LYNIH
+303 LYNIR

-330 HWEKTIGPIEERP
+330 HWEKTIGPIEQRP

-435 GNENNQPDPAAQSDH
+435 GNENNQPDPALQSDH

-464 KYPKMHLIGN
+464 KYPNMHLIGN

-480 DNPKWHSD
+480 DNPTWDSK

-503 WFAENFNKYDN
+503 WFAENFNKYDTYN
-514 YDRKGSEIYVGE
+514 RKGSEIYVGE

-568 ANLNNRM
+568 ANLNDRM

-581 QYTSDKVFGTPS
+581 QFTSDKVFGTPS
-593 YYVQNVMANNIG
+593 YYVQNLMANNVG
-605 TRVLKVNQENPY
+605 TRVLKVNQTNPY
-617 KYEQTQVKPAICRVG
+617 KYGDVQVKPAVCRVG

-638 QVSFEDKGYSDENGK
+638 QVSFEDKGYTDANGN

-659 QELPTDIRGQWK
+659 QELPTDVRGDWK
-671 TEGSL
+671 VDGNI
-676 IKQTSNEE
+676 IKQTSNGE

-696 NGYIYK
+696 EGYIYK
-702 VRAKKD
+702 VRARKD
-708 AGNEGFLIIF
+708 AGNEGFLLIF
-718 NYVDKNNYCW
+718 NYVDDKNYCW

-737 QHGVESIVNGAKSQI
+737 QHGIEQIVDGAKGQV
-752 ATTPG
+752 ATVSG
-757 SIETGKWYD
+757 NIETGRWYD
-766 IELKVVGDSIFA
+766 IELKVKGDSIFA
-778 KLDGKEVFSTKLK
+778 SLDGKEIFASKLR
-791 ANTLPGIF
+791 ANTLPGVF
-799 STATLDEQ
+799 STATLDEN
-807 TGEVILKIANTSTE
+807 TGEVILKVANTSCE
-821 HTTAKINLQG
+821 NTTAEICLQG
-831 KEIKNGKLI
+831 KTISNAKLI

-847 LEENTIDNPTNI
+847 KEENTIDNPTNV
-859 YPVENYVTT
+859 YPTETFVTT
-868 EKNGA
+868 STDGA
-873 TVEIPASSLNII
+873 VVEIPANSLNIF

>member
-1 MNNDTPSQRIKRW
+1 M
-14 IFSRKSTFYTIFSVL
+14 
-29 STSFPCILCTFA
+29 A
-41 AVYESQQEVTS
+41 
-52 KSCGFMLPANNKQQ
+52 
-66 NKNKPKNKQMNKK
+66 
-79 RQFLL
+79 LL
-84 SAALAT
+84 ASSL
-90 FMAANAQVTIHVDA
+90 AANAQVKINVDA
-104 SNPGVK
+104 ANPGIK

-142 DDDKNIPTW
+142 DSDNAIPTW
-151 KTSAQEGAKIQTK
+151 RTSASNGASITSQLVSKA
-164 LINKGLLNKA
+164 LLNNA
-174 QGKALQLTIAAKPAA
+174 QGKALQITVKADKAA

-201 NAIQGRTYKLS
+201 NAVQGRTYKLS
-212 FWAKGSYKGGLKARL
+212 LFAKGNYKGGLKARL
-227 TNAKG
+227 ISADGKT
-232 DKVYAETALNAK
+232 VYAETTVDAAI
-244 VGKKWTKYTA
+244 GKKWNKYTA
-254 ELTANANDAK
+254 ELTANANDPK
-264 AQFELVAN
+264 AQFELVFD
-272 GKGTIVLD
+272 GKGSVTLD
-280 VVSLFPPTFKNRENG
+280 VVSLFPPTFMNRPNG

-303 LYNIH
+303 LYNIR

-330 HWEKTIGPIEERP
+330 HWEKTIGPIEQRP

-435 GNENNQPDPAAQSDH
+435 GNENNQPDPALQSDH

-464 KYPKMHLIGN
+464 KYPNMHLIGN

-480 DNPKWHSD
+480 DNPTWDSK

-503 WFAENFNKYDN
+503 WFAENFNKYDTYN
-514 YDRKGSEIYVGE
+514 RKGSEIYVGE

-568 ANLNNRM
+568 ANLNDRM

-581 QYTSDKVFGTPS
+581 QFTSDKVFGTPS
-593 YYVQNVMANNIG
+593 YYVQNLMANNIG
-605 TRVLKVNQENPY
+605 TRVLKVNQINPY
-617 KYEQTQVKPAICRVG
+617 KYGDVQVKPAVCRVG
-632 MGTWGT
+632 MGTWST
-638 QVSFEDKGYSDENGK
+638 QVSFEDKGYTDANGN

-659 QELPTDIRGQWK
+659 QELPTDVRGDWK
-671 TEGSL
+671 VDGNI
-676 IKQTSNEE
+676 IKQTSNGE

-696 NGYIYK
+696 EGYIYK
-702 VRAKKD
+702 VRARKD
-708 AGNEGFLIIF
+708 AGNEGFLLIF
-718 NYVDKNNYCW
+718 NYVDDKNYCW

-737 QHGVESIVNGAKSQI
+737 QHGIEQIVDGAKGQV
-752 ATTPG
+752 ATVSG
-757 SIETGKWYD
+757 NIETGRWYD
-766 IELKVVGDSIFA
+766 IELKVKGDSIFA
-778 KLDGKEVFSTKLK
+778 SLDGKEIFASKLR
-791 ANTLPGIF
+791 ANTLPGVF
-799 STATLDEQ
+799 STATLDEN
-807 TGEVILKIANTSTE
+807 TGEVILKVANTSSE
-821 HTTAKINLQG
+821 NTTAEICLQG
-831 KEIKNGKLI
+831 KTISNAKLI

-847 LEENTIDNPTNI
+847 KEENTIDNPTNV
-859 YPVENYVTT
+859 YPTETFVTT
-868 EKNGA
+868 STDGA
-873 TVEIPASSLNII
+873 VVEIPANSLNIF

>member
-1 MNNDTPSQRIKRW
+1 M
-14 IFSRKSTFYTIFSVL
+14 
-29 STSFPCILCTFA
+29 A
-41 AVYESQQEVTS
+41 
-52 KSCGFMLPANNKQQ
+52 
-66 NKNKPKNKQMNKK
+66 
-79 RQFLL
+79 LL
-84 SAALAT
+84 ASSL
-90 FMAANAQVTIHVDA
+90 AANAQVKINVDA
-104 SNPGVK
+104 ANPGIK

-142 DDDKNIPTW
+142 DSDNAIPTW
-151 KTSAQEGAKIQTK
+151 RTSASNGASITSLLVSKA
-164 LINKGLLNKA
+164 LLNNA
-174 QGKALQLTIAAKPAA
+174 QGKALQITVKADKAA
-189 TASLINEGFWGI
+189 TASLINDGFWGI
-201 NAIQGRTYKLS
+201 NAVQGRTYKLS
-212 FWAKGSYKGGLKARL
+212 LFAKGNYKGGLKARL
-227 TNAKG
+227 ISADGKT
-232 DKVYAETALNAK
+232 VYAETTVDAAI
-244 VGKKWTKYTA
+244 GKKWNKYTA
-254 ELTANANDAK
+254 ELTANANDPK
-264 AQFELVAN
+264 AQFELVFD
-272 GKGTIVLD
+272 GKGTVTLD
-280 VVSLFPPTFKNRENG
+280 VVSLFPPTFMNRPNG

-303 LYNIH
+303 LYNIR

-330 HWEKTIGPIEERP
+330 HWEKTIGPIEQRP

-435 GNENNQPDPAAQSDH
+435 GNENNQPDPALQSDH

-464 KYPKMHLIGN
+464 KYPNMHLIGN

-480 DNPKWHSD
+480 DNPTWDSK

-503 WFAENFNKYDN
+503 WFAENFNKYDTYN
-514 YDRKGSEIYVGE
+514 RKGSEIYVGE

-568 ANLNNRM
+568 ANLNDRM

-581 QYTSDKVFGTPS
+581 QFTSDKVFGTPS
-593 YYVQNVMANNIG
+593 YYVQNLMANNIG
-605 TRVLKVNQENPY
+605 TRVLKVNQTNPY
-617 KYEQTQVKPAICRVG
+617 KYGDVQVKPAVCRVG

-638 QVSFEDKGYSDENGK
+638 QVSFEDKGYTDANGN

-659 QELPTDIRGQWK
+659 QELPTDVRGTWK
-671 TEGSL
+671 VDGNI
-676 IKQTSNEE
+676 IKQTSNGE

-696 NGYIYK
+696 EGYIYK
-702 VRAKKD
+702 VRARKD
-708 AGNEGFLIIF
+708 AGNEGFLLIF
-718 NYVDKNNYCW
+718 NYVDDKNYCW

-737 QHGVESIVNGAKSQI
+737 QHGIEQIVDGAKGQV
-752 ATTPG
+752 ATVSG
-757 SIETGKWYD
+757 NIETGRWYD
-766 IELKVVGDSIFA
+766 IELKVKGDSIFA
-778 KLDGKEVFSTKLK
+778 SLDGKEIFASKLR
-791 ANTLPGIF
+791 ANTLPGVF
-799 STATLDEQ
+799 STATLDEN
-807 TGEVILKIANTSTE
+807 TGEVILKVANTSSE
-821 HTTAKINLQG
+821 NTTAEICLQG
-831 KEIKNGKLI
+831 KTISNAKLI

-847 LEENTIDNPTNI
+847 KEENTIDNPTNV
-859 YPVENYVTT
+859 YPTETFVTT
-868 EKNGA
+868 STDGA
-873 TVEIPASSLNII
+873 VVEIPANSLNIF

>member
-1 MNNDTPSQRIKRW
+1 MKRNN
-14 IFSRKSTFYTIFSVL
+14 
-29 STSFPCILCTFA
+29 IL
-41 AVYESQQEVTS
+41 
-52 KSCGFMLPANNKQQ
+52 
-66 NKNKPKNKQMNKK
+66 
-79 RQFLL
+79 
-84 SAALAT
+84 LAT
-90 FMAANAQVTIHVDA
+90 LLASSLAANAQVKINVDA
-104 SNPGVK
+104 ANPGIK

-142 DDDKNIPTW
+142 DSDNAIPTW
-151 KTSAQEGAKIQTK
+151 RTSASNGASITSQLVSKA
-164 LINKGLLNKA
+164 LLNNA
-174 QGKALQLTIAAKPAA
+174 QGKALQITVKADKAA

-201 NAIQGRTYKLS
+201 NAVQGRTYKLS
-212 FWAKGSYKGGLKARL
+212 LFAKGNYKGGLKARL
-227 TNAKG
+227 ISADGKT
-232 DKVYAETALNAK
+232 VYAETTVDAAI
-244 VGKKWTKYTA
+244 GKKWNKYTA
-254 ELTANANDAK
+254 ELTANANDPK
-264 AQFELVAN
+264 AQFELVFD
-272 GKGTIVLD
+272 GKGTVTLD
-280 VVSLFPPTFKNRENG
+280 VVSLFPPTFMNRPNG

-303 LYNIH
+303 LYNIR

-330 HWEKTIGPIEERP
+330 HWEKTIGPIEQRP

-435 GNENNQPDPAAQSDH
+435 GNENNQPDPALQSDH

-464 KYPKMHLIGN
+464 KYPNMHLIGN

-480 DNPKWHSD
+480 DNPTWDSK

-503 WFAENFNKYDN
+503 WFAENFNKYDTYN
-514 YDRKGSEIYVGE
+514 RKGSEIYVGE

-568 ANLNNRM
+568 ANLNDRM

-581 QYTSDKVFGTPS
+581 QFTSDKVFGTPS
-593 YYVQNVMANNIG
+593 YYVQNLMANNVG
-605 TRVLKVNQENPY
+605 TRVLKVNQTNPY
-617 KYEQTQVKPAICRVG
+617 KYGDVQVKPAVCRVG
-632 MGTWGT
+632 MGTWST
-638 QVSFEDKGYSDENGK
+638 QVSFEDKGYTDANGN

-659 QELPTDIRGQWK
+659 QELPTDVRGDWK
-671 TEGSL
+671 VDGNI
-676 IKQTSNEE
+676 IKQTSNGE

-696 NGYIYK
+696 EGYIYK
-702 VRAKKD
+702 VRARKD
-708 AGNEGFLIIF
+708 AGNEGFLLIF
-718 NYVDKNNYCW
+718 NYVDNKNYCW

-737 QHGVESIVNGAKSQI
+737 QHGIEQIVDGAKGQV
-752 ATTPG
+752 ATVSG
-757 SIETGKWYD
+757 NIETGRWYD
-766 IELKVVGDSIFA
+766 IELKVKGDSIFA
-778 KLDGKEVFSTKLK
+778 SLDGKEIFATKLR
-791 ANTLPGIF
+791 ANTLPGVF
-799 STATLDEQ
+799 STATLDEN
-807 TGEVILKIANTSTE
+807 TGEVILKVANTSCE
-821 HTTAKINLQG
+821 NTTAVICLQG
-831 KEIKNGKLI
+831 KTISNAKLI

-847 LEENTIDNPTNI
+847 KEENTIDNPTNV
-859 YPVENYVTT
+859 YPTETFVTT
-868 EKNGA
+868 STDGA
-873 TVEIPASSLNII
+873 VVEIPANSLNIF

>member
-1 MNNDTPSQRIKRW
+1 MKRNK
-14 IFSRKSTFYTIFSVL
+14 IFL
-29 STSFPCILCTFA
+29 
-41 AVYESQQEVTS
+41 
-52 KSCGFMLPANNKQQ
+52 
-66 NKNKPKNKQMNKK
+66 
-79 RQFLL
+79 
-84 SAALAT
+84 AALLASSL
-90 FMAANAQVTIHVDA
+90 AANAQVKINVDA
-104 SNPGVK
+104 ANPGIK

-142 DDDKNIPTW
+142 DSDNAIPTW
-151 KTSAQEGAKIQTK
+151 RTSASNGASITSQLVSKA
-164 LINKGLLNKA
+164 LLNNA
-174 QGKALQLTIAAKPAA
+174 QGKALQITVKADKAA

-201 NAIQGRTYKLS
+201 NAVQGRTYKLS
-212 FWAKGSYKGGLKARL
+212 LFAKGNYKGGLKARL
-227 TNAKG
+227 ISADGRT
-232 DKVYAETALNAK
+232 VYAETTVDAAI
-244 VGKKWTKYTA
+244 GKKWNKYTA
-254 ELTANANDAK
+254 ELTANANDPK
-264 AQFELVAN
+264 AQFELVFD
-272 GKGTIVLD
+272 GKGSVTLD
-280 VVSLFPPTFKNRENG
+280 VVSLFPPTFMNRPNG

-303 LYNIH
+303 LYNIR

-330 HWEKTIGPIEERP
+330 HWEKTIGPIEQRP

-435 GNENNQPDPAAQSDH
+435 GNENNQPDPALQSDH

-464 KYPKMHLIGN
+464 KYPNMHLIGN

-480 DNPKWHSD
+480 DNPTWDSK

-503 WFAENFNKYDN
+503 WFAENFNKYDTYN
-514 YDRKGSEIYVGE
+514 RKGSEIYVGE

-568 ANLNNRM
+568 ANLNDRM

-581 QYTSDKVFGTPS
+581 QFTSDKVFGTPS
-593 YYVQNVMANNIG
+593 YYVQNLMANNVG
-605 TRVLKVNQENPY
+605 TRVLKVNQTNPY
-617 KYEQTQVKPAICRVG
+617 KYGDVQVKPAVCRVG

-638 QVSFEDKGYSDENGK
+638 QVSFEDKGYTDANGN

-659 QELPTDIRGQWK
+659 QELPTDVRGDWK
-671 TEGSL
+671 VDGNI
-676 IKQTSNEE
+676 IKQTSNGE

-696 NGYIYK
+696 EGYIYK
-702 VRAKKD
+702 VRARKD
-708 AGNEGFLIIF
+708 AGNEGFLLIF
-718 NYVDKNNYCW
+718 NYVDDKNYCW

-737 QHGVESIVNGAKSQI
+737 QHGIEQIVDGAKGQV
-752 ATTPG
+752 ATVSG
-757 SIETGKWYD
+757 NIETGRWYD
-766 IELKVVGDSIFA
+766 IELKVKGDSIFA
-778 KLDGKEVFSTKLK
+778 SLDGKEIFATKLR
-791 ANTLPGIF
+791 ANTLPGVF
-799 STATLDEQ
+799 STATLDEN
-807 TGEVILKIANTSTE
+807 TGEVILKVANTSSE
-821 HTTAKINLQG
+821 NTTAEICLQG
-831 KEIKNGKLI
+831 KTISNAKLI

-847 LEENTIDNPTNI
+847 KEENTIDNPTNV
-859 YPVENYVTT
+859 YPTETFVTT
-868 EKNGA
+868 STDGA
-873 TVEIPASSLNII
+873 VVEIPAYSLNIF

>member
-1 MNNDTPSQRIKRW
+1 MKPNNI
-14 IFSRKSTFYTIFSVL
+14 
-29 STSFPCILCTFA
+29 
-41 AVYESQQEVTS
+41 
-52 KSCGFMLPANNKQQ
+52 
-66 NKNKPKNKQMNKK
+66 
-79 RQFLL
+79 LL
-84 SAALAT
+84 SALLASALT
-90 FMAANAQVTIHVDA
+90 ANAQVKINVDVA
-104 SNPGVK
+104 NPGVK

-142 DDDKNIPTW
+142 DSDNTTPTW
-151 KTSAQEGAKIQTK
+151 RTKAADGATISTQLVSKV
-164 LINKGLLNKA
+164 LLNNA
-174 QGKALQLTIAAKPAA
+174 QGKALQINVAARQNA
-189 TASLINEGFWGI
+189 TASLVNEGFWGI
-201 NAIQGRTYKLS
+201 NAVQGRTYKLS
-212 FWAKGSYKGGLKARL
+212 LWAKGSYKGSVKARL
-227 TNAKG
+227 VSADGKS
-232 DKVYAETALNAK
+232 VYAETAVDAK
-244 VGKKWTKYTA
+244 MGKKWSKFTA
-254 ELTANANDAK
+254 SLTANANDPK
-264 AQFELVAN
+264 AQFELVFD
-272 GKGTIVLD
+272 GKGTITLD

-303 LYNIH
+303 LYNIR

-435 GNENNQPDPAAQSDH
+435 GNENNQPDPALQSDH

-464 KYPKMHLIGN
+464 KYPNMHLIGN

-480 DNPKWHSD
+480 DNPTWDSN

-503 WFAENFNKYDN
+503 WFAENFHKYDG

-568 ANLNNRM
+568 ANLNDRM

-581 QYTSDKVFGTPS
+581 QFTSDRVFGTPS
-593 YYVQNVMANNIG
+593 YYVQNLMANNVG
-605 TRVLKVNQENPY
+605 TRVLNVKQDNPY
-617 KYEQTQVKPAICRVG
+617 SYGESQVKPAVCRVG
-632 MGTWGT
+632 MGTWAT
-638 QVSFEDKGYSDENGK
+638 QASFEDKGYTDAEGK

-659 QELPTDIRGQWK
+659 QQLPTDINGDWK
-671 TEGSL
+671 VDGGI
-676 IKQTSNEE
+676 IKQTSNGE

-691 GEITS
+691 GEITAD
-696 NGYIYK
+696 GYIYK
-702 VRAKKD
+702 VRARKD
-708 AGNEGFLIIF
+708 SGNEGFMLIF
-718 NYVDKNNYCW
+718 NYVDDKNYCW

-737 QHGVESIVNGAKSQI
+737 QHGIEQIVGGAKGQA
-752 ATTPG
+752 ATVSGT
-757 SIETGKWYD
+757 IETGRWYD
-766 IELKVVGDSIFA
+766 IELKVVGDSVYA
-778 KLDGKEVFSTKLK
+778 SLDGKQIFATKLR
-791 ANTLPGIF
+791 ANTLPGVF
-799 STATLDEQ
+799 STATLDEN
-807 TGEVILKIANTSTE
+807 TGEVILKVANTSSE
-821 HTTAKINLQG
+821 NTTAEICLQG
-831 KEIKNGKLI
+831 KTIKGAKLI
-840 RLSAKNG
+840 RLTAKNG
-847 LEENTIDNPTNI
+847 QEENTIDNPTNVH
-859 YPVENYVTT
+859 PTETFVTT
-868 EKNGA
+868 SSDGGV
-873 TVEIPASSLNII
+873 VEIPANSLNIF

>member
-1 MNNDTPSQRIKRW
+1 MKRNN
-14 IFSRKSTFYTIFSVL
+14 
-29 STSFPCILCTFA
+29 IL
-41 AVYESQQEVTS
+41 
-52 KSCGFMLPANNKQQ
+52 L
-66 NKNKPKNKQMNKK
+66 
-79 RQFLL
+79 
-84 SAALAT
+84 AALLASSL
-90 FMAANAQVTIHVDA
+90 AANAQVKINVDA
-104 SNPGVK
+104 ANPGIK

-142 DDDKNIPTW
+142 DSDKAIPTW
-151 KTSAQEGAKIQTK
+151 RTSASNGASITSQLVSKA
-164 LINKGLLNKA
+164 LLNNA
-174 QGKALQLTIAAKPAA
+174 QGKALQITVKADKAA

-201 NAIQGRTYKLS
+201 NAVQGRTYKLS
-212 FWAKGSYKGGLKARL
+212 LFAKGNYKGGLKARL
-227 TNAKG
+227 ISADGKT
-232 DKVYAETALNAK
+232 VYAETTVDAAI
-244 VGKKWTKYTA
+244 GKKWNKYTA
-254 ELTANANDAK
+254 ELTANANDPK
-264 AQFELVAN
+264 AQFELVFD
-272 GKGTIVLD
+272 GKGTVTLD
-280 VVSLFPPTFKNRENG
+280 VVSLFPPTFMNRPNG

-303 LYNIH
+303 LYNIR

-330 HWEKTIGPIEERP
+330 HWEKTIGPIEQRP

-435 GNENNQPDPAAQSDH
+435 GNENNQPDPALQSDH

-464 KYPKMHLIGN
+464 KYPNMHLIGN

-480 DNPKWHSD
+480 DNPTWDSK

-503 WFAENFNKYDN
+503 WFAENFNKYDTYN
-514 YDRKGSEIYVGE
+514 RKGSEIYVGE

-568 ANLNNRM
+568 ANLNDRM

-581 QYTSDKVFGTPS
+581 QFTSDKVFGTPS
-593 YYVQNVMANNIG
+593 YYVQNLMANNVG
-605 TRVLKVNQENPY
+605 TRVLKVNQTNPY
-617 KYEQTQVKPAICRVG
+617 KYGDVQVKPAVCRVG

-638 QVSFEDKGYSDENGK
+638 QVSFEDKGYTDANGN

-659 QELPTDIRGQWK
+659 QELPTDVRGDWK
-671 TEGSL
+671 VDGNI
-676 IKQTSNEE
+676 IKQTSNGE

-696 NGYIYK
+696 EGYIYK
-702 VRAKKD
+702 VRARKD
-708 AGNEGFLIIF
+708 AGNEGFLLIF
-718 NYVDKNNYCW
+718 NYVDDKNYCW

-737 QHGVESIVNGAKSQI
+737 QHGIEQIVDGAKGQV
-752 ATTPG
+752 ATVSG
-757 SIETGKWYD
+757 NIETGRWYD
-766 IELKVVGDSIFA
+766 IELKVKGDSIFA
-778 KLDGKEVFSTKLK
+778 SLDGKEIFATKLR
-791 ANTLPGIF
+791 ANTLPGVL
-799 STATLDEQ
+799 STATLDEN
-807 TGEVILKIANTSTE
+807 TGEVILKVANTSSE
-821 HTTAKINLQG
+821 NTTAEICLQG
-831 KEIKNGKLI
+831 KTISNAKLI

-847 LEENTIDNPTNI
+847 KEENTIDNPTNV
-859 YPVENYVTT
+859 YPTETFVTT
-868 EKNGA
+868 STDGA
-873 TVEIPASSLNII
+873 VVEIPANSLNIF